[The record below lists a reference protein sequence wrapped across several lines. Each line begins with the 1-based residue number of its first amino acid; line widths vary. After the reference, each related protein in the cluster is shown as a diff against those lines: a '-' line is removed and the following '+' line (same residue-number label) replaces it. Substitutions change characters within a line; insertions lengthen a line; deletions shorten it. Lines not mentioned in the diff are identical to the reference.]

1 MRKCY
6 IFLILC
12 ICNVVPTKSF
22 MYNSNVLL
30 PIYKHRNNHQLTM
43 KLDIDFNKSKKS
55 LYNKFIRKNKY
66 IPKIIRYF
74 IHHKFSLKES
84 ELKHGRIAMLAVLGR
99 ICAETIHPVLAL
111 KLYSENLLVNSELV
125 PSLFNGGLSKINCIF
140 YILTFIYIFIN
151 ELNHLINITD
161 ITSSHSMKNITVA
174 DNIIANNANINE
186 LKRIELEFGRI
197 AMLLSVWFCYYEYTT
212 KTSIINAELLAIYP
226 WFVMFVFIL
235 VFT

>member
-1 MRKCY
+1 MRKRY

-22 MYNSNVLL
+22 MYNDNLLL
-30 PIYKHRNNHQLTM
+30 PIYKHRNNNQLTM

-55 LYNKFIRKNKY
+55 IYNKFIRKNKY

-161 ITSSHSMKNITVA
+161 ITSSSNKNITVA
-174 DNIIANNANINE
+174 DNIITDNPNTNE

-212 KTSIINAELLAIYP
+212 KTSIINTELLAIYP

>member
-1 MRKCY
+1 MRKHY

-12 ICNVVPTKSF
+12 ICNVVLTKSF
-22 MYNSNVLL
+22 MYNSNVLS
-30 PIYKHRNNHQLTM
+30 PIYKHGNNNQLAM
-43 KLDIDFNKSKKS
+43 KFNIDFNKSKKS
-55 LYNKFIRKNKY
+55 IYNKFIRKNEY

-99 ICAETIHPVLAL
+99 IFAETIHPILAL

-161 ITSSHSMKNITVA
+161 IAPSQSIKNITVV
-174 DNIIANNANINE
+174 DNIVTNNANINE

>member
-1 MRKCY
+1 
-6 IFLILC
+6 
-12 ICNVVPTKSF
+12 
-22 MYNSNVLL
+22 MYNSNVLS
-30 PIYKHRNNHQLTM
+30 PIYKYRNNNQLTM
-43 KLDIDFNKSKKS
+43 KFNIDFNKSKKS
-55 LYNKFIRKNKY
+55 IYNKFIRKNKY

-99 ICAETIHPVLAL
+99 ICAETIHPILAL
-111 KLYSENLLVNSELV
+111 KLYSENLLVNRELV

-161 ITSSHSMKNITVA
+161 ITSPSMKNITDV
-174 DNIIANNANINE
+174 DNIIADNANINE

-212 KTSIINAELLAIYP
+212 KTSIVNAELLAIYP
-226 WFVMFVFIL
+226 WFVMFAFIL
-235 VFT
+235 IFT

>member
-6 IFLILC
+6 IILILC
-12 ICNVVPTKSF
+12 IYNVVPTKSF
-22 MYNSNVLL
+22 MYNSNVLS
-30 PIYKHRNNHQLTM
+30 PIYKHRNNNQLAM

-74 IHHKFSLKES
+74 IHHKFSLKDS

-174 DNIIANNANINE
+174 DNIITDNPNTNE

>member
-22 MYNSNVLL
+22 MYNGNLLL
-30 PIYKHRNNHQLTM
+30 PIYKHRNNNQLTM

-55 LYNKFIRKNKY
+55 IYNKFIRKNKY

-125 PSLFNGGLSKINCIF
+125 PSLINGGLSKINCIF

-161 ITSSHSMKNITVA
+161 ITSSSNKNITVA

-212 KTSIINAELLAIYP
+212 KTSIINTELLAIYP
-226 WFVMFVFIL
+226 WFIMFVFIL
-235 VFT
+235 IFT

>member
-1 MRKCY
+1 
-6 IFLILC
+6 
-12 ICNVVPTKSF
+12 
-22 MYNSNVLL
+22 MYNDNLLL
-30 PIYKHRNNHQLTM
+30 PIYKHRNNNQLTM

-55 LYNKFIRKNKY
+55 IYNKFIRKNKY

-161 ITSSHSMKNITVA
+161 ITSSSNKNITVA
-174 DNIIANNANINE
+174 DNIITDNPNTNE

-212 KTSIINAELLAIYP
+212 KTSIINTELLAIYP

>member
-1 MRKCY
+1 MRKHY

-12 ICNVVPTKSF
+12 TCNANLVNSF
-22 MYNSNVLL
+22 MYNSNLLL
-30 PIYKHRNNHQLTM
+30 PNYKHQNNNQLAM
-43 KLDIDFNKSKKS
+43 KFNIDFNKSKKS
-55 LYNKFIRKNKY
+55 IYNKFIRKNNY

-99 ICAETIHPVLAL
+99 ICAETIHPILAL
-111 KLYSENLLVNSELV
+111 KLYSENLLVNKELV

-161 ITSSHSMKNITVA
+161 ITSSSMKNITVT
-174 DNIIANNANINE
+174 DNIVTYNANINE
-186 LKRIELEFGRI
+186 LKRLELEFGRI

-226 WFVMFVFIL
+226 WFVMFIFIL
-235 VFT
+235 IFT

>member
-1 MRKCY
+1 
-6 IFLILC
+6 
-12 ICNVVPTKSF
+12 
-22 MYNSNVLL
+22 MYNGNLLL
-30 PIYKHRNNHQLTM
+30 PIYKHRNNNQLTM

-55 LYNKFIRKNKY
+55 IYNKFIRKNKY

-161 ITSSHSMKNITVA
+161 ITSPSMKNITDT
-174 DNIIANNANINE
+174 DNIVTYNANINE
-186 LKRIELEFGRI
+186 LKRLELEFGRI

-226 WFVMFVFIL
+226 WFIMFVFIL
-235 VFT
+235 IFT

>member
-1 MRKCY
+1 MRKRY

-22 MYNSNVLL
+22 MYNDNLLL
-30 PIYKHRNNHQLTM
+30 PIYKHRNNNQLTM

-55 LYNKFIRKNKY
+55 IYNKFIRKNKY

-74 IHHKFSLKES
+74 IHHKFSLKDS

-161 ITSSHSMKNITVA
+161 ITSSSNKNITVA
-174 DNIIANNANINE
+174 DNIITDNPNTNE

>member
-1 MRKCY
+1 MRKRY

-22 MYNSNVLL
+22 MYNDNLLL
-30 PIYKHRNNHQLTM
+30 PIYKHRNNNQLTM

-55 LYNKFIRKNKY
+55 IYNKFIRKNKY

-161 ITSSHSMKNITVA
+161 ITSSSNKNITVA
-174 DNIIANNANINE
+174 DNIITDNPNTNE

>member
-1 MRKCY
+1 
-6 IFLILC
+6 
-12 ICNVVPTKSF
+12 
-22 MYNSNVLL
+22 MYNGNLLL
-30 PIYKHRNNHQLTM
+30 PIYKHRNNNQLTM

-55 LYNKFIRKNKY
+55 IYNKFIRKNKY

-84 ELKHGRIAMLAVLGR
+84 ELKHGRIAILAVLGR

-125 PSLFNGGLSKINCIF
+125 PSLINGGLSKINCIF

-161 ITSSHSMKNITVA
+161 IT
-174 DNIIANNANINE
+174 ANNANINE

-212 KTSIINAELLAIYP
+212 KTSIINTELLAIYP
-226 WFVMFVFIL
+226 WFIMFVFIL
-235 VFT
+235 IFT

>member
-1 MRKCY
+1 
-6 IFLILC
+6 
-12 ICNVVPTKSF
+12 

-30 PIYKHRNNHQLTM
+30 PIYKHRNNNQLTM
-43 KLDIDFNKSKKS
+43 KLDIDFSKSKKS

-99 ICAETIHPVLAL
+99 ICAETIHPALAL

-174 DNIIANNANINE
+174 DNIIVDNANINE

-197 AMLLSVWFCYYEYTT
+197 AMLLSVWFCYYEYNT

>member
-22 MYNSNVLL
+22 MYNGNLLL
-30 PIYKHRNNHQLTM
+30 PIYKHRNNNQLTM

-55 LYNKFIRKNKY
+55 IYNKFIRKNKY

-125 PSLFNGGLSKINCIF
+125 PSLINGGLSKINCIF

-161 ITSSHSMKNITVA
+161 ICLLYTSPSPRDS
-174 DNIIANNANINE
+174 
-186 LKRIELEFGRI
+186 
-197 AMLLSVWFCYYEYTT
+197 
-212 KTSIINAELLAIYP
+212 
-226 WFVMFVFIL
+226 
-235 VFT
+235 

>member
-1 MRKCY
+1 M
-6 IFLILC
+6 ILC

-22 MYNSNVLL
+22 MYNGNLLL
-30 PIYKHRNNHQLTM
+30 PIYKHRNNNQLTM

-55 LYNKFIRKNKY
+55 IYNKFIRKNKY

-125 PSLFNGGLSKINCIF
+125 PSLINGGLSKINCIF

-161 ITSSHSMKNITVA
+161 ITSSSNKNITVA

-212 KTSIINAELLAIYP
+212 KTSIINTELLAIYP
-226 WFVMFVFIL
+226 WFIMFVFIL
-235 VFT
+235 IFT